1 MKISQIIFFLLLFG
15 LLTWCT
21 NKYTNL
27 IESWNTNTGIIIQ
40 SWSIDNIWWI
50 SDYTQI
56 FSVNLSDPEHSL
68 SFLLNTWE
76 NITLLV
82 EQPKI
87 KAAIRV
93 SQIIMPD
100 WTMDGPFWS
109 ELTFIAKQK
118 WIYKFIISVNQMA
131 SEEIFTGSVMI
142 KTKITHTLIE

>member
-21 NKYTNL
+21 NKYTHL
-27 IESWNTNTGIIIQ
+27 TESWNTNTGIIIQ
-40 SWSIDNIWWI
+40 SWSIDNTWWI
-50 SDYTQI
+50 SDYPQT
-56 FSVNLSDPEHSL
+56 FSVNLSEPEHSL

-82 EQPKI
+82 KQPSV

-109 ELTFIAKQK
+109 ELIFIAKQK

-142 KTKITHTLIE
+142 KTETTHTLIE